1 MKKPLRWAKTLL
13 WLHLLVCVV
22 WLSLFRGQSEPKEW
36 MLHVFLWSILG
47 VQFTWGFTIGLIVG
61 PKKGNRK
68 RLWWSLLTVFMP
80 LFLIGH
86 LCFAI
91 AMHSLFL
98 AAAYGAVFTMI
109 LACETYCGI
118 LLGAKLHSRYR

>member
-1 MKKPLRWAKTLL
+1 MKKPLRWSKTLL

-36 MLHVFLWSILG
+36 MLHVFLWSVLG

-86 LCFAI
+86 LCFEI

-98 AAAYGAVFTMI
+98 AVAYGAIFTMI

-118 LLGAKLHSRYR
+118 LLGAKLHFRYR

>member
-1 MKKPLRWAKTLL
+1 MKKPLRWSKTLL

-36 MLHVFLWSILG
+36 MLHVFLWSVLG

-86 LCFAI
+86 LCFEIAI
-91 AMHSLFL
+91 HSLFL
-98 AAAYGAVFTMI
+98 AVAYGAIFTMI

-118 LLGAKLHSRYR
+118 LLGAKLHFRYR